1 MMIEQIL
8 SKFKTGLNNMH
19 VISWEPGIYDPRHLF
34 RKNRQ
39 FVLRERKKSDGSV
52 NNKLEC

>member
-19 VISWEPGIYDPRHLF
+19 IISWEPGIYDPRHLF

-52 NNKLEC
+52 NNKLEF